1 MHIHPSLRS
10 TAASGLVAG
19 ALVCTVASLV
29 YPVYKF
35 TKTQDAAAGTSAQAP
50 VVPGFPTPS
59 GPTET
64 TTSGP
69 LTAADREFVVQ
80 VRLSDL
86 WELPAGQQAQAQGT
100 TAAVRSAGGDLVTGH
115 TRLDGDVQSAAV
127 AVGVDL
133 PTQPDAGQR
142 ASLTRLSGAQGT
154 AYDRLFANTLHG
166 SDDALFQFAAQI
178 RADTQNSVVR
188 RLATQTNGIVLQQI
202 AALERTGL
210 VDFTGGGTT
219 APPAPTPTTSA
230 SSVSPAPSSPVP
242 APPTITYTISA
253 SEAPR

>member
-19 ALVCTVASLV
+19 ALVCTLASLV

-35 TKTQDAAAGTSAQAP
+35 TKTQDTAAGTRAQAP
-50 VVPGFPTPS
+50 VVAGFPTPS

-64 TTSGP
+64 TVSGP

-142 ASLTRLSGAQGT
+142 ASLTRLSDAQGT
-154 AYDRLFANTLHG
+154 AYDKLFANTLHG

-188 RLATQTNGIVLQQI
+188 RLATQTNGIMLQQI

-210 VDFTGGGTT
+210 VDFTAGGGPTT
-219 APPAPTPTTSA
+219 AATPTPPATS
-230 SSVSPAPSSPVP
+230 APSSPAP

-253 SEAPR
+253 SEVPR